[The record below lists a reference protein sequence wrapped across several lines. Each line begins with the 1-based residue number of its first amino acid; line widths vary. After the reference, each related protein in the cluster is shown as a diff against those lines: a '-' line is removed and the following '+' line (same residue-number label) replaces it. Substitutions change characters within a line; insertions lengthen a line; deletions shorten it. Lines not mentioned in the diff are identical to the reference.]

1 MKRPLMLAVGAA
13 TGFIGLSYEILWLR
27 AYSFVTGGT
36 ASSFGVLLGA
46 YLLGLAVGSL
56 ASWAYC
62 SDRTAVAGPEHM
74 RAPALLVLVGSAL
87 GFLSIP
93 LLAELVRRG
102 SFVPWLLAVAVTAG
116 VLGAVLPL
124 VSHLAIAPD
133 ERAGTALSYLYVANI
148 VGSAAGS
155 LLTGFVLLDHLS
167 LPRISALLAIL
178 GVAVALLLVAA
189 SRPASR
195 QIAVWGI
202 AAALVLALTLV
213 GEPALFRHIFEKL
226 QFKQRF
232 AGSPSF
238 ADIVENRSGVITV
251 QEDGTVYGGGVYDG
265 AYSVDL
271 VHDRNLIV
279 RPYALSAIHPSPRRV
294 LLIGLSTGSWAQ
306 VLVSN
311 PDVERLTVIEINP
324 GYLGLIPKHPE
335 VASLLEN
342 PKLEIVIDDGRRW
355 LAAHPDRLFDAI
367 FSNTTWHWRSM
378 ATNLL
383 SAEFLELTRRHLAPG
398 GVFLWN
404 TTFSIE
410 SQKTGCEV
418 FRHGFRLVNSMVGS
432 DSPVRIDPDRW
443 RKSLREYRIDGRL
456 IFDESDPE
464 HARRLE
470 EILRIGPTPGHPER
484 RNRDYQP
491 CEDLRRFARDLVT
504 VTDDNMVIEW
514 YRPWW
519 AAP

>member
-1 MKRPLMLAVGAA
+1 MLLVGAA

-74 RAPALLVLVGSAL
+74 RVPAALVLVGSAL

-93 LLAELVRRG
+93 CLAELVRRG
-102 SFVPWLLAVAVTAG
+102 GFVPWLLVVAVIAG

-124 VSHLAIAPD
+124 ISHMGIAPD
-133 ERAGTALSYLYVANI
+133 ERAGAWLSYLYVANI

-155 LLTGFVLLDHLS
+155 LLTGFVLLQALT
-167 LPRISALLAIL
+167 LPAISAFLAVL
-178 GVAVALLLVAA
+178 GVAVAVLLVAA
-189 SRPASR
+189 SRPAR
-195 QIAVWGI
+195 REMAVWG
-202 AAALVLALTLV
+202 AAAGLVLLLTIST
-213 GEPALFRHIFEKL
+213 GPTLFRNVFEKL
-226 QFKQRF
+226 QFQQTYAPDRV
-232 AGSPSF
+232 F
-238 ADIVENRSGVITV
+238 ADTLENRSGVITV
-251 QEDGTVYGGGVYDG
+251 QKDGTVFGGGVYDG

-271 VHDRNLIV
+271 VHDKNLIV
-279 RPYALSAIHPSPRRV
+279 RPYALSAIHPRPRRV

-306 VLVSN
+306 VLIHN
-311 PDVERLTVIEINP
+311 PEVERLTVIEINP
-324 GYLGLIPKHPE
+324 GYLELIPKHPE
-335 VASLLEN
+335 VASLLSN

-355 LAAHPDRLFDAI
+355 LRAHPERLFDAV

-383 SAEFLELTRRHLAPG
+383 SAEFLELVRRHLAPG
-398 GVFLWN
+398 GVFMWN
-404 TTFSIE
+404 TTFSID
-410 SQKTGCEV
+410 SQKTGCVV
-418 FRHGFRLVNSMVGS
+418 FPHGFRFVNSMVAS
-432 DSPVRIDPDRW
+432 DSPVEIDHERW
-443 RKSLREYRIDGRL
+443 RRSLAEYRIDGRPV
-456 IFDESDPE
+456 FDAANPE

-470 EILRIGPTPGHPER
+470 EVLRIGPTPGRPER

-491 CEDLRRFARDLVT
+491 CG
-504 VTDDNMVIEW
+504 I
-514 YRPWW
+514 
-519 AAP
+519 